1 MKKKEEDVYDKIAKL
16 MMESKELVTSKD
28 VSNALNIIQGKILQ
42 SMLEGELSYHLE
54 YEKNSKEEKNT
65 ENRRNGYSS
74 KNKRIRTNNGEI
86 TISMPRDRDG
96 SFEPTIIGKR
106 QRVLNDIDDSII
118 CMYAKGMSLSDI
130 TDIVKET
137 YKIEV
142 STSFI
147 STIVKQVT
155 TDLEKWNNRSLKSF
169 YPFLYVDC
177 LYTYVKEELISVKRP
192 VYVIIGIDITG
203 HKEVIGTWLGD
214 SNGEG
219 AYFWRQIFEE
229 LKSRGVKDILYVS
242 MDGLKGLEEAIN
254 EVYPRT
260 QTQRCIV
267 HLTRNL
273 YGICPKKGAK
283 EIIGD
288 FKKIYTSSSLEQGLL
303 ELENLKNKH
312 QDKKKIVL
320 KVEEYMEYIKPLFE
334 LPQEIRKIIYTTN
347 PIESVNSALRKVTR
361 GKGSFPNKEAL
372 MKVLFLRIQ
381 DLEKKWSK
389 GTKGW
394 NTVLSQLI
402 ELHEERI
409 TQYLEI

>member
-28 VSNALNIIQGKILQ
+28 VSNALNIIKGKILQ

-260 QTQRCIV
+260 QTQRCVV

>member
-260 QTQRCIV
+260 QTQRCVV

>member
-260 QTQRCIV
+260 QTQRCVV

-394 NTVLSQLI
+394 STVLSQLI
-402 ELHEERI
+402 ELHKERI
-409 TQYLEI
+409 TKYLEI

>member
-1 MKKKEEDVYDKIAKL
+1 MKKKELDVYDKIAKL
-16 MMESKELVTSKD
+16 MMENGNLITSKD
-28 VSNALNIIQGKILQ
+28 VSNALSNIQEKIYQ
-42 SMLEGELSYHLE
+42 SMLEGEITSHLE
-54 YEKNSKEEKNT
+54 YGKNSKEEKTT

-74 KNKRIRTNNGEI
+74 KNKKVRTNNGEI

-106 QRVLNDIDDSII
+106 QRVLNDMDDSII

-130 TDIVKET
+130 TDIVKQT

-155 TDLEKWNNRSLKSF
+155 TDLETWNNRPLKKV
-169 YPFLYVDC
+169 YPFIYVDC
-177 LYTYVKEELISVKRP
+177 LYTYVKEELISEKRP

-203 HKEVIGTWLGD
+203 HKEVIGIWLGD

-229 LKSRGVKDILYVS
+229 LKTRGIEDILYVS

-254 EVYPRT
+254 EVYPWT
-260 QTQRCIV
+260 QTQRCVV

-283 EIIGD
+283 EVIGD

-303 ELENLKNKH
+303 ELENFKNKH
-312 QDKKKIVL
+312 RDKKKIVD

-394 NTVLSQLI
+394 NTVLQQLI
-402 ELHEERI
+402 ELHGERI
-409 TQYLEI
+409 TKYLET

>member
-1 MKKKEEDVYDKIAKL
+1 MKKKELDIYDKIAKL
-16 MMESKELVTSKD
+16 MIKNDKLVTSKD
-28 VSNALNIIQGKILQ
+28 VNNALNMIQQKIYQ
-42 SMLEGELSYHLE
+42 SMLEGELTHHLE
-54 YEKNSKEEKNT
+54 YEKNSKEEKET

-74 KNKRIRTNNGEI
+74 KNKKLRTNNGEI

-96 SFEPTIIGKR
+96 SFEPIIISKR
-106 QRVLNDIDDSII
+106 QRVLNDMDDSII

-130 TDIVKET
+130 TDIIKQT

-142 STSFI
+142 STSFV

-155 TDLEKWNNRSLKSF
+155 TDLEEWNNRPLKSF
-169 YPFLYVDC
+169 YPFIYVDC

-203 HKEVIGTWLGD
+203 HKEVIGIWLGD

-229 LKSRGVKDILYVS
+229 LKYRGVEDILYVS
-242 MDGLKGLEEAIN
+242 MDGLNGLTESIG
-254 EVYPRT
+254 EVYPRA

-283 EIIGD
+283 EIISD
-288 FKKIYTSSSLEQGLL
+288 FKKIYTSSNLEQGLL
-303 ELENLKNKH
+303 ELENFKIKN
-312 QDKKKIVL
+312 QDKKKIID
-320 KVEEYMEYIKPLFE
+320 KVEEYMEYVKPLFE

-361 GKGSFPNKEAL
+361 GKGSFPNEEAL

-381 DLEKKWSK
+381 DLEKKWIK
-389 GTKGW
+389 GMRGW
-394 NTVLSQLI
+394 NIVLQQLV
-402 ELHEERI
+402 ELHKERI
-409 TQYLEI
+409 TKYLKI

>member
-1 MKKKEEDVYDKIAKL
+1 MKKKELDIYDKIAKL
-16 MMESKELVTSKD
+16 MIENNKLVTSKD
-28 VSNALNIIQGKILQ
+28 VNNALNMIQQKIYQ
-42 SMLEGELSYHLE
+42 SMLEGELTYHLE
-54 YEKNSKEEKNT
+54 YEKNSKEEKET

-74 KNKRIRTNNGEI
+74 KNKKLRTNNGEI

-96 SFEPTIIGKR
+96 SFEPIIISKR
-106 QRVLNDIDDSII
+106 QRVLNDMDDSII

-130 TDIVKET
+130 TDIIKQT

-142 STSFI
+142 STSFV

-155 TDLEKWNNRSLKSF
+155 TDLEEWNNRPLKSF
-169 YPFLYVDC
+169 YPFIYVDC

-203 HKEVIGTWLGD
+203 HKEVIGIWLGD

-229 LKSRGVKDILYVS
+229 LKYRGVEDILYVS
-242 MDGLKGLEEAIN
+242 MDGLNGLTESIG
-254 EVYPRT
+254 EVYPRA

-283 EIIGD
+283 EIISD
-288 FKKIYTSSSLEQGLL
+288 FKKIYTSSNLEQGLL
-303 ELENLKNKH
+303 ELENFKIKN
-312 QDKKKIVL
+312 QDKKKIID

-361 GKGSFPNKEAL
+361 GKGSFPNEEAL

-381 DLEKKWSK
+381 DLEKKWIK
-389 GTKGW
+389 GMRGW
-394 NTVLSQLI
+394 NIVLQQLV
-402 ELHEERI
+402 ELHKERI
-409 TQYLEI
+409 TKYLKI

>member
-229 LKSRGVKDILYVS
+229 LKSRGVEDILYVS
-242 MDGLKGLEEAIN
+242 MDGLKGLNEAIN

-260 QTQRCIV
+260 QTQRCVV

>member
-1 MKKKEEDVYDKIAKL
+1 MKKKEEDIYDKIAKL
-16 MMESKELVTSKD
+16 MMENNKLVTSKD
-28 VSNALNIIQGKILQ
+28 VSNALNTIQARIIQ
-42 SMLEGELSYHLE
+42 SMLDGELTHHLE
-54 YEKNSKEEKNT
+54 YEKNSKGEETNQ
-65 ENRRNGYSS
+65 NRRNGYSS
-74 KNKRIRTNNGEI
+74 KRKKVRTNQGEI
-86 TISMPRDRDG
+86 TIDMPRDRDG

-106 QRVLNDIDDSII
+106 QRVLHDMDDSII

-130 TDIVKET
+130 TDIIKET

-142 STSFI
+142 SSSFI
-147 STIVKQVT
+147 SDVVKQVT
-155 TDLEKWNNRSLKSF
+155 TDLEIWNKRPLKKL

-177 LYTYVKEELISVKRP
+177 LYTYIKEELISVKRP
-192 VYVIIGIDITG
+192 VYVMIGIDITG
-203 HKEVIGTWLGD
+203 HKEVIGIWLGD

-229 LKSRGVKDILYVS
+229 LKNRGVEDILYVS

-260 QTQRCIV
+260 QTQRCVV

-273 YGICPKKGAK
+273 YGICPKKEAK
-283 EIIGD
+283 EIISD

-303 ELENLKNKH
+303 EYQNFKNKH
-312 QDKKKIVL
+312 QNKTKIL
-320 KVEEYMEYIKPLFE
+320 SKVEEDMKYIKPLFE

-389 GTKGW
+389 GTKSW
-394 NTVLSQLI
+394 STVLNQLI

-409 TQYLEI
+409 TQYLNL

>member
-1 MKKKEEDVYDKIAKL
+1 
-16 MMESKELVTSKD
+16 
-28 VSNALNIIQGKILQ
+28 
-42 SMLEGELSYHLE
+42 
-54 YEKNSKEEKNT
+54 
-65 ENRRNGYSS
+65 
-74 KNKRIRTNNGEI
+74 
-86 TISMPRDRDG
+86 
-96 SFEPTIIGKR
+96 
-106 QRVLNDIDDSII
+106 
-118 CMYAKGMSLSDI
+118 MYAKGMSLSDI

-254 EVYPRT
+254 EVYPR
-260 QTQRCIV
+260 
-267 HLTRNL
+267 
-273 YGICPKKGAK
+273 
-283 EIIGD
+283 
-288 FKKIYTSSSLEQGLL
+288 
-303 ELENLKNKH
+303 LKHK
-312 QDKKKIVL
+312 D
-320 KVEEYMEYIKPLFE
+320 
-334 LPQEIRKIIYTTN
+334 
-347 PIESVNSALRKVTR
+347 
-361 GKGSFPNKEAL
+361 
-372 MKVLFLRIQ
+372 VLFI
-381 DLEKKWSK
+381 
-389 GTKGW
+389 
-394 NTVLSQLI
+394 
-402 ELHEERI
+402 
-409 TQYLEI
+409 

>member
-142 STSFI
+142 SNSFV
-147 STIVKQVT
+147 SAIVKQVT
-155 TDLEKWNNRSLKSF
+155 TDLEKWNNRSLKNF
-169 YPFLYVDC
+169 YPFIYVDC

-260 QTQRCIV
+260 QTQRCVV

-273 YGICPKKGAK
+273 YGICPKKGVK

-303 ELENLKNKH
+303 ELENFKNKH

-394 NTVLSQLI
+394 STVLSQLI
-402 ELHEERI
+402 ELHKERI
-409 TQYLEI
+409 TKYLEI

>member
-260 QTQRCIV
+260 QTQRCVV

-361 GKGSFPNKEAL
+361 GKGAFPSEASVF
-372 MKVLFLRIQ
+372 KVLYLRIKE
-381 DLEKKWSK
+381 LSEKWNKPIQNWK
-389 GTKGW
+389 TIQAQLTELFGDRYTK
-394 NTVLSQLI
+394 
-402 ELHEERI
+402 
-409 TQYLEI
+409 YLNL

>member
-74 KNKRIRTNNGEI
+74 KNRRIRTNNGEI

-260 QTQRCIV
+260 QTQRCVV

>member
-1 MKKKEEDVYDKIAKL
+1 MKKKEMDVYDKIAKL
-16 MMESKELVTSKD
+16 MMENGNLVTSKD
-28 VSNALNIIQGKILQ
+28 VSNALSNIQARIIQ
-42 SMLEGELSYHLE
+42 SMLEGELTHHLE
-54 YEKNSKEEKNT
+54 YEKNSKKEKET

-74 KNKRIRTNNGEI
+74 KDKKIRTNHGEI
-86 TISMPRDRDG
+86 TISMPRDREG
-96 SFEPTIIGKR
+96 SFEPTIINKR

-130 TDIVKET
+130 TDIVKQT

-142 STSFI
+142 STSFV
-147 STIVKQVT
+147 STVVKQIT
-155 TDLEKWNNRSLKSF
+155 TDLEKWNNRALKRI

-177 LYTYVKEELISVKRP
+177 LYTYVKEELISIKKP
-192 VYVIIGIDITG
+192 VYVMIGIDIIG

-229 LKSRGVKDILYVS
+229 LKQRGVEDILYVS

-273 YGICPKKGAK
+273 YGICSKKEAK
-283 EIIGD
+283 EILGD
-288 FKKIYTSSSLEQGLL
+288 FKKIYTSSNLEEGLL
-303 ELENLKNKH
+303 ELENFKKKH
-312 QDKKKIVL
+312 QEKRKIII
-320 KVEEYMEYIKPLFE
+320 KVEAYMEYIKPLFE

-347 PIESVNSALRKVTR
+347 PIESLNSALRKVTR
-361 GKGSFPNKEAL
+361 GKGAFPNQEAL

-394 NTVLSQLI
+394 NTVLTQLI
-402 ELHEERI
+402 ELHGERI
-409 TQYLEI
+409 TKYLDL

>member
-229 LKSRGVKDILYVS
+229 LNTTK
-242 MDGLKGLEEAIN
+242 
-254 EVYPRT
+254 
-260 QTQRCIV
+260 QRI
-267 HLTRNL
+267 
-273 YGICPKKGAK
+273 
-283 EIIGD
+283 
-288 FKKIYTSSSLEQGLL
+288 
-303 ELENLKNKH
+303 
-312 QDKKKIVL
+312 IVL
-320 KVEEYMEYIKPLFE
+320 KEQSQKQE
-334 LPQEIRKIIYTTN
+334 LIVQRFKEAKERYEKEIRNLQNNLETMKSKNRFSKAVKEYESQFGEFEEFNIDDIQKDIDIEFNASNAQLQEQENKIDLDQLEN
-347 PIESVNSALRKVTR
+347 ESNFEEMW
-361 GKGSFPNKEAL
+361 GK
-372 MKVLFLRIQ
+372 
-381 DLEKKWSK
+381 
-389 GTKGW
+389 
-394 NTVLSQLI
+394 
-402 ELHEERI
+402 
-409 TQYLEI
+409 